1 MEIQIELLGIDLLVE
16 GHYTES
22 EEETNSA
29 ADFEILAIYLDDQG
43 GTDIIDL
50 LEHHEARIKE
60 LVIEKIEE

>member
-16 GHYTES
+16 GHYTEE
-22 EEETNSA
+22 EEETNVG

-60 LVIEKIEE
+60 LVIEKIEG

>member
-1 MEIQIELLGIDLLVE
+1 MEIQIELFGIDLLVE
-16 GHYTES
+16 GHYTEE

-29 ADFEILAIYLDDQG
+29 ADFEIEYVFLLDSDCC
-43 GTDIIDL
+43 ILDL